1 MTDFDKLIKEKAEKA
16 DYPYS
21 RSAWKN
27 FQKHAGMPSAAHK
40 FWTIGVSATLIVGTS
55 VGLLL
60 HHKHSENAADQM
72 QQQPSAIHD
81 TVTSISWQDSVQGEN
96 KALERRKEMIEDGH
110 AVRKIREDNSAIHQV
125 NVQETMGTSVKEEPT
140 TTTRRQYVRPLVID
154 VDTIKDNVPSDEEL
168 KKGNSRIF

>member
-21 RSAWKN
+21 RSAWKS
-27 FQKHAGMPSAAHK
+27 FQKHSGAASATHK

-55 VGLLL
+55 IGVLL
-60 HHKHSENAADQM
+60 HHKHSEADANQM
-72 QQQPSAIHD
+72 NEQPSAIHD
-81 TVTSISWQDSVQGEN
+81 TMTCISWQDSVQGDVKVVES
-96 KALERRKEMIEDGH
+96 RKDMAEDGH
-110 AVRKIREDNSAIHQV
+110 AVQKIREDNSVVPQEK
-125 NVQETMGTSVKEEPT
+125 VQETTGSSVKESHPI
-140 TTTRRQYVRPLVID
+140 TRRQYVRPLVID

>member
-27 FQKHAGMPSAAHK
+27 FQNHAGMPNTTRK
-40 FWTIGVSATLIVGTS
+40 LWTIGVSATLIVGTT
-55 VGLLL
+55 VGVLL
-60 HHKHSENAADQM
+60 HHKHSEAAADQM
-72 QQQPSAIHD
+72 NAQLSAIHD
-81 TVTSISWQDSVQGEN
+81 TVSCISWQDSVQADNKVVEN
-96 KALERRKEMIEDGH
+96 RKDMVEEEH
-110 AVRKIREDNSAIHQV
+110 AVRKIREDNSA
-125 NVQETMGTSVKEEPT
+125 VQQENALETPSTSVKESHPV
-140 TTTRRQYVRPLVID
+140 TRKQHGRPLVID

>member
-27 FQKHAGMPSAAHK
+27 FQIHVGMPSAAHK

-60 HHKHSENAADQM
+60 HHKHSEAAAGQM
-72 QQQPSAIHD
+72 NEQPSAIHD
-81 TVTSISWQDSVQGEN
+81 TVTCISWQDSVQGDN
-96 KALERRKEMIEDGH
+96 KTVESRKEIIEDGH
-110 AVRKIREDNSAIHQV
+110 ALKKIRKDNSAIQQE
-125 NVQETMGTSVKEEPT
+125 NTQETSSTSVKEVP